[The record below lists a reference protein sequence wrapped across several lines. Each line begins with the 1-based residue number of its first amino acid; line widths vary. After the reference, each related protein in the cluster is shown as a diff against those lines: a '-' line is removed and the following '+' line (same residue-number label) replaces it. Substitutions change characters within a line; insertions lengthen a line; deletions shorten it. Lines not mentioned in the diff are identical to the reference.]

1 MKKVGKVARLVIL
14 GIIAAA
20 IAIPVLLGI
29 GKKLA
34 QWNKQP
40 PSVAKAPWEIETSSR
55 IYFGEYFSLQQGV
68 PELKNYWYLQG
79 NKYHYVNNIISFPG
93 DQYGEF
99 GVSVLLVAR
108 EGVTTTK

>member
-1 MKKVGKVARLVIL
+1 MKKLSKITRWLIL

-29 GKKLA
+29 GKKVVE
-34 QWNKQP
+34 WNDQP
-40 PSVAKAPWEIETSSR
+40 PSATAAPWEIETSSR
-55 IYFGEYFSLQQGV
+55 IYLGEKFSLQQGV

-79 NKYHYVNNIISFPG
+79 DKYHFVNGIISFPG

-99 GVSVLLVAR
+99 GVSVILVVR
-108 EGVTTTK
+108 EGITTTK